1 MERHFMRR
9 TSAVALIVD
18 VRQHLQSQLNEHAV
32 EEARRLHA
40 AIDELTRLL
49 LDVRAGRTN
58 EFELTSPAPL
68 HITISDR

>member
-1 MERHFMRR
+1 MRR

-18 VRQHLQSQLNEHAV
+18 VRQHLQNQLKGHA
-32 EEARRLHA
+32 ASDTHKLQA
-40 AIDELTRLL
+40 AIDDVTRLL

-58 EFELTSPAPL
+58 DFEITAPTPL